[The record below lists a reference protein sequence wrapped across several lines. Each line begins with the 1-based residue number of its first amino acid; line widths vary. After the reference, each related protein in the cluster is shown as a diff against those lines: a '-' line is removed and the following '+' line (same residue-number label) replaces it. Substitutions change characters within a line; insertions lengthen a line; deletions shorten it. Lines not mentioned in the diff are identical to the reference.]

1 MKNRISIGISSIV
14 LIFLILC
21 LAVFSLLSLSDA
33 KTALSFSERHTDA
46 VRIYY
51 AADAQAQTFIR
62 DYRKALAAGS
72 AVSSDTDDISTGSTV
87 SSGTDDISADSTAAG
102 ADTSAAAGESR
113 AAVSQEAAAAAA
125 QTAAQALPE
134 GNAVSVSEDG
144 VVHCDVPLANGQ
156 TLRMELD
163 TSGREVLS
171 YYVFNSTEYVIDTR
185 MPVFGSDLVQ
195 PFQ

>member
-51 AADAQAQTFIR
+51 TADAQAQTFIR
-62 DYRKALAAGS
+62 DYRKALA
-72 AVSSDTDDISTGSTV
+72 
-87 SSGTDDISADSTAAG
+87 SGTD
-102 ADTSAAAGESR
+102 R
-113 AAVSQEAAAAAA
+113 AAAA

-134 GNAVSVSEDG
+134 GNTVSVAEDG
-144 VVHCDVPLANGQ
+144 VLRCEVPLANGQ
-156 TLRMELD
+156 TLCMELD
-163 TSGREVLS
+163 GSGCEVLS
-171 YYVFNSTEYVIDTR
+171 YYIFNSTEYVIDTR
-185 MPVFGSDLVQ
+185 MPVFGADMAQ
-195 PFQ
+195 PPQ

>member
-62 DYRKALAAGS
+62 DYRKALA
-72 AVSSDTDDISTGSTV
+72 SDTD
-87 SSGTDDISADSTAAG
+87 
-102 ADTSAAAGESR
+102 E
-113 AAVSQEAAAAAA
+113 AAAA
-125 QTAAQALPE
+125 QTAARALPE

-144 VVHCDVPLANGQ
+144 VIHCDVPLANGQ

-163 TSGREVLS
+163 ASGSELLS

-185 MPVFGSDLVQ
+185 MPVFGSDLAQ
-195 PFQ
+195 PPQ

>member
-62 DYRKALAAGS
+62 DYRKALAAG
-72 AVSSDTDDISTGSTV
+72 AALSS
-87 SSGTDDISADSTAAG
+87 
-102 ADTSAAAGESR
+102 
-113 AAVSQEAAAAAA
+113 VSQESASAAA

-144 VVHCDVPLANGQ
+144 VVRCDVPLANGQ

-163 TSGREVLS
+163 ASGRDVLS

-185 MPVFGSDLVQ
+185 MPVFGADLTQ
-195 PFQ
+195 PSQ

>member
-33 KTALSFSERHTDA
+33 RTALSFSERHADA

-62 DYRKALAAGS
+62 DYQKALG
-72 AVSSDTDDISTGSTV
+72 D
-87 SSGTDDISADSTAAG
+87 ADNAAG
-102 ADTSAAAGESR
+102 AAASISQD
-113 AAVSQEAAAAAA
+113 AALTAAL
-125 QTAAQALPE
+125 TAAQALPE
-134 GNAVSVSEDG
+134 GYAISVTEDG
-144 VVHCDVPLANGQ
+144 SVHCDVPLENGQ

-163 TSGREVLS
+163 AFGRNVLS

-185 MPVFGSDLVQ
+185 MPVFGADMAQ
-195 PFQ
+195 

>member
-62 DYRKALAAGS
+62 DYRKALT
-72 AVSSDTDDISTGSTV
+72 SDTD
-87 SSGTDDISADSTAAG
+87 
-102 ADTSAAAGESR
+102 E
-113 AAVSQEAAAAAA
+113 AAAA
-125 QTAAQALPE
+125 QTAARALPE

-163 TSGREVLS
+163 ASGSELLS

-185 MPVFGSDLVQ
+185 MPVFGSDLAQ
-195 PFQ
+195 PPQ

>member
-51 AADAQAQTFIR
+51 EADAQAQTFIR
-62 DYRKALAAGS
+62 DYRKAL
-72 AVSSDTDDISTGSTV
+72 TGSMTAPGAGAEPGGMTAT
-87 SSGTDDISADSTAAG
+87 GTDAESGSTAG
-102 ADTSAAAGESR
+102 KTSAAAGDGQL
-113 AAVSQEAAAAAA
+113 AVSQEIASSAA
-125 QTAAQALPE
+125 QTAAQSLPE
-134 GNAVSVSEDG
+134 GYAVSVSEDS

-156 TLRMELD
+156 TLRMEL
-163 TSGREVLS
+163 SGTGDKVLA
-171 YYVFNSTEYVIDTR
+171 YYIFNSTEYVIDTR
-185 MPVFGSDLVQ
+185 MPVFGSDLAQ
-195 PFQ
+195 PPR

>member
-62 DYRKALAAGS
+62 DYRKALA
-72 AVSSDTDDISTGSTV
+72 SDTD
-87 SSGTDDISADSTAAG
+87 
-102 ADTSAAAGESR
+102 E
-113 AAVSQEAAAAAA
+113 AAAA
-125 QTAAQALPE
+125 QTAARALPE

-163 TSGREVLS
+163 ASGLEVRS

-185 MPVFGSDLVQ
+185 MPVFGSDLAQ
-195 PFQ
+195 PPQ

>member
-62 DYRKALAAGS
+62 DYRKALT
-72 AVSSDTDDISTGSTV
+72 SDTD
-87 SSGTDDISADSTAAG
+87 
-102 ADTSAAAGESR
+102 E
-113 AAVSQEAAAAAA
+113 AAAA
-125 QTAAQALPE
+125 QTAARALPE

-144 VVHCDVPLANGQ
+144 VIHCDVPLANGQ

-163 TSGREVLS
+163 ASGSELLS

-185 MPVFGSDLVQ
+185 MPVFGSDLAQ
-195 PFQ
+195 PPQ

>member
-46 VRIYY
+46 VRTYY

-62 DYRKALAAGS
+62 DYRKALAAG
-72 AVSSDTDDISTGSTV
+72 AAL
-87 SSGTDDISADSTAAG
+87 SSGTDVISTVSAAAG
-102 ADTSAAAGESR
+102 ADGSQDTGEIQMTGSLESAS
-113 AAVSQEAAAAAA
+113 AAA

-144 VVHCDVPLANGQ
+144 VVRCDVPLANGQ
-156 TLRMELD
+156 TLRLELD
-163 TSGREVLS
+163 ASGRDVLS

-185 MPVFGSDLVQ
+185 MPVFGADLAQ
-195 PFQ
+195 PSQ

>member
-51 AADAQAQTFIR
+51 EADAQAQTFIR
-62 DYRKALAAGS
+62 DYRKALPGGMTAPGAG
-72 AVSSDTDDISTGSTV
+72 AEPGGMTAT
-87 SSGTDDISADSTAAG
+87 GTDAESDSATG
-102 ADTSAAAGESR
+102 KTSAGDEQP
-113 AAVSQEAAAAAA
+113 AVSQEIASSAA
-125 QTAAQALPE
+125 QTAARSLPE
-134 GNAVSVSEDG
+134 GYSVSVSEDS

-156 TLRMELD
+156 TLRMEL
-163 TSGREVLS
+163 SGTGDEVLA
-171 YYVFNSTEYVIDTR
+171 YYIFNSTEYVIDTR
-185 MPVFGSDLVQ
+185 MPVFGSDLAQ
-195 PFQ
+195 PPQ

>member
-51 AADAQAQTFIR
+51 AADAQGQTFIR
-62 DYRKALAAGS
+62 DYQKALAAGDNGS
-72 AVSSDTDDISTGSTV
+72 NSGDDSDVAAGQAN
-87 SSGTDDISADSTAAG
+87 SSGAEPVAI
-102 ADTSAAAGESR
+102 
-113 AAVSQEAAAAAA
+113 VSQETARTAALTAAA
-125 QTAAQALPE
+125 ALPE
-134 GNAVSVSEDG
+134 GYAVSVSEDS
-144 VVHCDVPLANGQ
+144 VVHCDIPLENGQ

-163 TSGREVLS
+163 GSGQEILS
-171 YYVFNSTEYVIDTR
+171 YYIFNSQEYVIDTR
-185 MPVFGSDLVQ
+185 MPVFGAELAQ
-195 PFQ
+195 

>member
-62 DYRKALAAGS
+62 DYRKALA
-72 AVSSDTDDISTGSTV
+72 SDTD
-87 SSGTDDISADSTAAG
+87 
-102 ADTSAAAGESR
+102 E
-113 AAVSQEAAAAAA
+113 AAAA
-125 QTAAQALPE
+125 QTAARALPE

-163 TSGREVLS
+163 ASGSELLS

-185 MPVFGSDLVQ
+185 MPVFGSDLAQ
-195 PFQ
+195 PPQ

>member
-62 DYRKALAAGS
+62 DYRKAL
-72 AVSSDTDDISTGSTV
+72 
-87 SSGTDDISADSTAAG
+87 SADADGADPSAASAPSNETALTAAG
-102 ADTSAAAGESR
+102 AAAR
-113 AAVSQEAAAAAA
+113 
-125 QTAAQALPE
+125 ALPE
-134 GNAVSVSEDG
+134 GYEVSVSEDG
-144 VVHCDVPLANGQ
+144 AVHCDVPLENGQ

-163 TSGREVLS
+163 GSGREILA
-171 YYVFNSTEYVIDTR
+171 YYIFNSTEYVIDTR
-185 MPVFGSDLVQ
+185 MPVFGADMAQ
-195 PFQ
+195 

>member
-51 AADAQAQTFIR
+51 TADAQAQTFIR
-62 DYRKALAAGS
+62 DYQKALAA
-72 AVSSDTDDISTGSTV
+72 
-87 SSGTDDISADSTAAG
+87 SGADSTASDSIATDDIAGKAAG
-102 ADTSAAAGESR
+102 ADNPPAAIP
-113 AAVSQEAAAAAA
+113 QEAALTAA

-134 GNAVSVSEDG
+134 GYAVSVTEDS
-144 VVHCDVPLANGQ
+144 VVHCDVPLENGQ

-163 TSGREVLS
+163 GSGREVLA

-185 MPVFGSDLVQ
+185 MPVFGADMAQ
-195 PFQ
+195 

>member
-33 KTALSFSERHTDA
+33 RTALSFSERHTEA

-62 DYRKALAAGS
+62 DYRKALASES
-72 AVSSDTDDISTGSTV
+72 AVSASETGE
-87 SSGTDDISADSTAAG
+87 G
-102 ADTSAAAGESR
+102 AAAQT
-113 AAVSQEAAAAAA
+113 VAA
-125 QTAAQALPE
+125 QTAAGALPE

-144 VVHCDVPLANGQ
+144 IVHCDVPLANGQ

-163 TSGREVLS
+163 ATGCELLS

-185 MPVFGSDLVQ
+185 MPVFGSDLAQ
-195 PFQ
+195 PPQ

>member
-33 KTALSFSERHTDA
+33 KTALSFSERHTEA

-51 AADAQAQTFIR
+51 TADAQAQTFIR
-62 DYRKALAAGS
+62 DYQKALIAGGIDIAAPDRT
-72 AVSSDTDDISTGSTV
+72 ATDDISG
-87 SSGTDDISADSTAAG
+87 
-102 ADTSAAAGESR
+102 R
-113 AAVSQEAAAAAA
+113 AAEAEILTASISQETALAAA
-125 QTAAQALPE
+125 QAAAQALPE
-134 GNAVSVSEDG
+134 GYAVSVTEDS
-144 VVHCDVPLANGQ
+144 VVHCDVPLENGQ

-163 TSGREVLS
+163 GSGHEVLA

-185 MPVFGSDLVQ
+185 MPVFGADMAQ
-195 PFQ
+195 

>member
-62 DYRKALAAGS
+62 DYRKALA
-72 AVSSDTDDISTGSTV
+72 SDTD
-87 SSGTDDISADSTAAG
+87 
-102 ADTSAAAGESR
+102 E
-113 AAVSQEAAAAAA
+113 AAAA
-125 QTAAQALPE
+125 QTAARALPE

-163 TSGREVLS
+163 ASGSELLS

-185 MPVFGSDLVQ
+185 MPVFGSDLAQ
-195 PFQ
+195 PRRTPFY

>member
-62 DYRKALAAGS
+62 DYQKALASGGIDITASDNTPETTAGTKAPAS
-72 AVSSDTDDISTGSTV
+72 PVPQE
-87 SSGTDDISADSTAAG
+87 TAL
-102 ADTSAAAGESR
+102 
-113 AAVSQEAAAAAA
+113 AAA

-134 GNAVSVSEDG
+134 GYAVSVTEDS
-144 VVHCDVPLANGQ
+144 VVHCDVPLENGQ

-163 TSGREVLS
+163 GSGRKVLA

-185 MPVFGSDLVQ
+185 MPVFGADMAQ
-195 PFQ
+195 

>member
-51 AADAQAQTFIR
+51 TADAQAQTFIR
-62 DYRKALAAGS
+62 DYRKALA
-72 AVSSDTDDISTGSTV
+72 
-87 SSGTDDISADSTAAG
+87 SGTD
-102 ADTSAAAGESR
+102 R
-113 AAVSQEAAAAAA
+113 AAAA

-134 GNAVSVSEDG
+134 GNTVSVAEDG
-144 VVHCDVPLANGQ
+144 VLRCEVPLANGQ
-156 TLRMELD
+156 TLCMELD
-163 TSGREVLS
+163 GSGREVLS
-171 YYVFNSTEYVIDTR
+171 YYIFNSTEYVIDTR
-185 MPVFGSDLVQ
+185 MPVFGADMAQ
-195 PFQ
+195 PPQ

>member
-62 DYRKALAAGS
+62 DYRKALAAG
-72 AVSSDTDDISTGSTV
+72 AALSS
-87 SSGTDDISADSTAAG
+87 
-102 ADTSAAAGESR
+102 
-113 AAVSQEAAAAAA
+113 VSQESASAAA

-163 TSGREVLS
+163 ASGSELLS

-185 MPVFGSDLVQ
+185 MPVFGSDLAQ
-195 PFQ
+195 PPQ